1 MGELF
6 GAGPEKNYQ
15 DRLEILLNHRVAL
28 WDVLRQ
34 CNRVSSM
41 DSDIEPESLQV
52 NDFATFLTEHSRIS
66 HVFFNGTLAEK
77 IFRENVLSG
86 MQNSRKL
93 ELIKLPS
100 TSPANASVSYQE
112 KLLRW
117 QAVRTVSF

>member
-34 CNRVSSM
+34 CNRASSM

-52 NDFATFLTEHSRIS
+52 NDFATFLTEHSHIS